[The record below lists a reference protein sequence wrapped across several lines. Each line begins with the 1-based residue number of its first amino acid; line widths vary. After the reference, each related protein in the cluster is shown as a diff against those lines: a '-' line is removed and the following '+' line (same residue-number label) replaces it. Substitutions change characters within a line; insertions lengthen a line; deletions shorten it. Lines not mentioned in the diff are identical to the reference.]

1 MENLHSMS
9 VNDLSEAIRT
19 MNLSPTELVSQLL
32 DRSERFNNR
41 LQVWQTLD
49 KDIPLMQ
56 AAIREKEMA
65 KGNYIGPLDGIPIGI
80 KDIYFT
86 KDIKTTCG
94 SPIFEHFTPSY
105 DAVAVE
111 TLKRNGSVIMGKTVT
126 TQFACGDPPLTK
138 NPWNLGRTP
147 GGSSSG
153 SAAGV
158 AAGFFPIAFGSQT
171 AGSVL
176 RPAAYNGVVGFK
188 PTHGLLETKG
198 MYPLA
203 KSLDTV
209 GWFSKTVLDSALVL
223 EHLSR
228 MGGLSKSN
236 RTLEANEYAKNL
248 PPKTPPNIGLLS
260 DYFLENAAPSTRNNM
275 QKLVG
280 VLSDAGANITPIT
293 LPEINIEEVIS
304 NHRIIMDVEAAQ
316 THEDNFAAY
325 PEKYAPKVKGIIEAG
340 IQTSQ
345 KSYLEALKFQKQYS
359 EKLSEQLIDCE
370 IMLTP
375 TALSGAPTPE
385 TTGQP
390 VFQAPWTTAGVPAIS
405 IPYALDEDGMPLGAQ
420 LISNK
425 FNEVKLLKT
434 ASWCENVIDFSNAPN
449 LAR

>member
-1 MENLHSMS
+1 MENLHFMS

-19 MNLSPTELVSQLL
+19 MNLSPSEIVTQLL
-32 DRSERFNNR
+32 DRSERFNNQ
-41 LQVWQTLD
+41 LQIWQTLD
-49 KDIPLMQ
+49 KNIPLMQ
-56 AAIREKEMA
+56 AGIREKEIL

-94 SPIFEHFTPSY
+94 SPIFEDFTPSY

-111 TLKRNGSVIMGKTVT
+111 SLKTNGSIIMGKTVT

-176 RPAAYNGVVGFK
+176 RPAAYNGIVGFK
-188 PTHGLLETKG
+188 PTYGLLESKG

-209 GWFSKTVLDSALVL
+209 GWFSRTVLDSALVL
-223 EHLSR
+223 EYLSR
-228 MGGLSKSN
+228 NGGLSKTNGQS
-236 RTLEANEYAKNL
+236 EIHWHAKNIL
-248 PPKTPPNIGLLS
+248 PKTPPNIGLLS
-260 DYFLENAAPSTRNNM
+260 NYYLDNAVSSTRNNIET
-275 QKLVG
+275 LVG
-280 VLSDAGANITPIT
+280 SLSAAGANITPIT
-293 LPEINIEEVIS
+293 LPNINIEEVIS

-316 THEDNFAAY
+316 THEENFALY
-325 PEKYAPKVKGIIEAG
+325 GEKYAPKVKGIIEAG
-340 IQTSQ
+340 MSTSQ
-345 KSYLEALKFQKQYS
+345 EKYLDALNFQKIYSAKLS
-359 EKLSEQLIDCE
+359 EKLIECE
-370 IMLTP
+370 IILTP

-425 FNEVKLLKT
+425 FNDVKLLET
-434 ASWCENVIDFSNAPN
+434 ASWCEREIGFSGTPH
-449 LAR
+449 LVV